1 MCLTSFDY
9 PSVNKNLLL
18 KSVPA
23 LLYQTKLYRF
33 QVLFTLKE
41 QFNWKNFLCL
51 CYKLTNFAN
60 TLQTWHAWQGFEYAF
75 ASKNC
80 LLKIERE
87 SCLIKN
93 CLLKTVREVFLTKL
107 KLTYWDKTV
116 L

>member
-41 QFNWKNFLCL
+41 QFN
-51 CYKLTNFAN
+51 
-60 TLQTWHAWQGFEYAF
+60 
-75 ASKNC
+75 
-80 LLKIERE
+80 
-87 SCLIKN
+87 
-93 CLLKTVREVFLTKL
+93 
-107 KLTYWDKTV
+107 
-116 L
+116 